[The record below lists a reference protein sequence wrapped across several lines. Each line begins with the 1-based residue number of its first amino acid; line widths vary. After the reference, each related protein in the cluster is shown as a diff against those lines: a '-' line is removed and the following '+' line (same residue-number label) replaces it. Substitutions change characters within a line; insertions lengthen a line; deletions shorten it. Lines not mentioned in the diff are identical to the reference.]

1 MTYINAKAAL
11 TDDTDINCY
20 IKAVELVEHL
30 FGNNHLPVKHSFT
43 QVSSKYQRTHFWDF
57 ENARKL
63 AMPQMKLGIK
73 FSLEGFWICNCMKI
87 CFLTTPKSTFFIFL
101 DLILFLLD

>member
-1 MTYINAKAAL
+1 MTYINAKATL
-11 TDDTDINCY
+11 TDDTDNNCH

-30 FGNNHLPVKHSFT
+30 FGINHLPVKHSFT
-43 QVSSKYQRTHFWDF
+43 QVSSKYQRTHFSDF

-73 FSLEGFWICNCMKI
+73 GFWISYCMKI
-87 CFLTTPKSTFFIFL
+87 CFLTIPKSTFFIFL